1 MNPRACACCRGRQG
15 TRITVESVVIPTLAD
30 EDDAGPLSN
39 IIPNNPDPGPWR
51 LCRKCYHENYAALL
65 RRASAAAV
73 GALSQGSHGVRCNW
87 VMWVNCGLGGVA
99 E

>member
-1 MNPRACACCRGRQG
+1 
-15 TRITVESVVIPTLAD
+15 VIPTLAD
-30 EDDAGPLSN
+30 EDDADPLSN
-39 IIPNNPDPGPWR
+39 IIPNNPGPWR
-51 LCRKCYHENYAALL
+51 LCRKCYDANYAALL